1 LPASVVI
8 PVHAAGPRLLQCLVA
23 LKAQDLPGGLRII
36 LSLDGSFPVPAG
48 VASLADSIVTGVH
61 GGPSAARNRGFRAS
75 TDPVILFTDADCVP
89 EAGWAASLT
98 AAVEAGADAVKGVYS
113 SGGARIVQRLQ
124 QVEFEER
131 YAGLEP
137 GGAVDMVDTYSSG
150 FRRAALEECG
160 GFDEQFPAADHE
172 DVDLSYR
179 MAERGM
185 ILRFEPGARVVHEH
199 RPTLAAYARTK
210 FSRGRW
216 RAVVT
221 RIHPGRSISD
231 RYVTGSLRVQ
241 LALCA
246 ISPAAALLAF
256 VEPLVPIA
264 WSAAFLFSCIPLIR
278 TALRVDPPVSPL
290 VPAFAFVR
298 GAALVCG
305 LCAGAIRGGAA

>member
-1 LPASVVI
+1 MVI
-8 PVHAAGPRLLQCLVA
+8 PVHRPGPGLLECLVA
-23 LKAQDLPGGLRII
+23 LKAQELPGGLRII
-36 LSLDGSFPVPAG
+36 LSLDGEFPVSPD
-48 VASLADSIVTGVH
+48 VAALADSVVSGAH

-75 TDPVILFTDADCVP
+75 TDPVILFTDSDCIP
-89 EAGWAASLT
+89 EAGWASSLAS
-98 AAVEAGADAVKGVYS
+98 AVEAGADAVKGVYS

-131 YAGLEP
+131 YAALEP

-150 FRRAALEECG
+150 FRRESLEECG
-160 GFDEQFPAADHE
+160 GFDEHFPAADHE

-185 ILRFEPGARVVHEH
+185 ILRFEPGARVRHVH
-199 RPTLAAYARTK
+199 RPTLASYAMTK

-221 RIHPGRSISD
+221 RLHPGRSVSD
-231 RYVTGSLRVQ
+231 RYVTRSLRVQ
-241 LALCA
+241 LVLCA
-246 ISPAAALLAF
+246 ISPAAALFAL
-256 VEPLVPIA
+256 VEPLLTLA
-264 WSAAFLFSCIPLIR
+264 WLAAFLLSCIPLIS

-305 LCAGAIRGGAA
+305 LCAGVVRGGAA

>member
-1 LPASVVI
+1 MTASVVI
-8 PVHAAGPRLLQCLVA
+8 PVHGAGPRLLQCLSA

-36 LSLDGSFPVPAG
+36 LSLDGEFPVPDGA
-48 VASLADSIVTGVH
+48 ASLADRVVTGVH

-75 TDPVILFTDADCVP
+75 TDPVILFTDADCIP
-89 EAGWAASLT
+89 EAGWAAAL
-98 AAVEAGADAVKGVYS
+98 AGAVEAGADAVKGVYS
-113 SGGARIVQRLQ
+113 SGGSRIVQRLQ

-150 FRRAALEECG
+150 FRRASLEECG
-160 GFDEQFPAADHE
+160 GFDEHFPAADHE

-179 MAERGM
+179 MADRGM
-185 ILRFEPGARVVHEH
+185 TLRFEPRARVRHEH

-216 RAVVT
+216 RSVVT
-221 RIHPGRSISD
+221 RLHPRKSLSD
-231 RYVTGSLRVQ
+231 RYVTRSLRVQ
-241 LALCA
+241 LVLCA
-246 ISPAAALLAF
+246 AFPAAALLLP
-256 VEPLVPIA
+256 VEPLIPLA
-264 WSAAFLFSCIPLIR
+264 WLSAFLLSCIPLIR
-278 TALRVDPPVSPL
+278 TAVRVDPPVSPL

-305 LCAGAIRGGAA
+305 LFAGAIRGGAA